1 VGLQPPVDCFSRHR
15 LFPLQGGQL
24 VWSFDLDGIAQ
35 MYDSYEGSSLWPFL
49 ARPQDGI
56 SVSFVRAERSA
67 FRWCAAET
75 PENQQPLVVI
85 NGHSAA

>member
-1 VGLQPPVDCFSRHR
+1 
-15 LFPLQGGQL
+15 LQGGQL
-24 VWSFDLDGIAQ
+24 VWAFDLDGIAQ

-67 FRWCAAET
+67 FRWCAAES
-75 PENQQPLVVI
+75 PEP
-85 NGHSAA
+85 AAISGDKGLLCSWK